1 MENLTDLTSLTNKQ
15 IVFLFKEVRDA
26 HLSKNIGS
34 VRMTPLCL
42 SFCKQDEP
50 PTDAIF
56 RLGAEIN
63 LEIIKR
69 FVKDN
74 DYTH

>member
-1 MENLTDLTSLTNKQ
+1 MSDLSSLSNKQ

-34 VRMTPLCL
+34 VRMTPLFL

-50 PTDAIF
+50 KVDAIF
-56 RLGAEIN
+56 RMGTEIN

-69 FVKDN
+69 FLKDN

>member
-1 MENLTDLTSLTNKQ
+1 MLAKY
-15 IVFLFKEVRDA
+15 IKLF
-26 HLSKNIGS
+26 
-34 VRMTPLCL
+34 L